1 MRLPASVVL
10 LALSVVLACSAPQ
23 QAPSAPSAEEGPVA
37 IATEDGRVPLVFLAG
52 ALDPQDLADLE
63 RSCPNLTVH
72 AGLSRTDAL
81 ALAPQAH
88 GIDGRFCSSEML
100 QAAPELVWVQAGSA
114 GVERYLRVPELVGR
128 EEIVLTNM
136 RGAASSAIADHA
148 FAMLLALTR
157 RLEPRMAAA
166 REGRWQREL
175 DGPDPVALE
184 ERTMLVLGLGA
195 IGTEI
200 ARRADGFGMRVV
212 ATRRSDRPSPDF
224 VDRVE
229 RPERTLELLAEADVV
244 AVCLPLTDETE
255 ELLDAE
261 AFTAMKPGAFL
272 VNVARGRIVDHDAL
286 LAALESGHLAG
297 ACLDVT
303 EPEPLP
309 ADHPLWR
316 RPDVLITPHVAGR
329 AALSSGRWNAMYLE
343 NLRRFAAGEP
353 LLNVVDKAAG
363 Y

>member
-1 MRLPASVVL
+1 MHRPAAAAL
-10 LALSVVLACSAPQ
+10 LALSLALACSAP
-23 QAPSAPSAEEGPVA
+23 PSATAAQEGRVA
-37 IATEDGRVPLVFLAG
+37 IGTDGGRRPLVFLAG
-52 ALDPQDLADLE
+52 SLDEAQRAELA
-63 RSCPNLTVH
+63 RTAPNLTVH
-72 AGLSRTDAL
+72 AGLSSEEAL
-81 ALAPQAH
+81 ALAPAAH
-88 GIDGRFCSSEML
+88 GIDGRFCSSEVL
-100 QAAPELVWVQAGSA
+100 QAAPQLVWVQAGSA
-114 GVERYLRVPELVGR
+114 GVERYLGVPELVER
-128 EEIVLTNM
+128 DEVVLTNM

-148 FAMLLALTR
+148 FAMLLTLTR
-157 RLEPRMAAA
+157 RLEPRLAAA
-166 REGRWQREL
+166 RQGRWERALE
-175 DGPDPVALE
+175 GPDPVALE
-184 ERTMLVLGLGA
+184 GRTMLVLGLGA
-195 IGTEI
+195 IGSEI
-200 ARRADGFGMRVV
+200 ARRADGFGMRVW
-212 ATRRSDRPSPDF
+212 ATRRSDRPAPDY

-255 ELLDAE
+255 SLLDAR
-261 AFTAMKPGAFL
+261 AFAAMKPGAYL

-286 LAALESGHLAG
+286 LEALESGRLAG

-316 RPDVLITPHVAGR
+316 REDVVITPHVAGR
-329 AALSSGRWNAMYLE
+329 AALSSERWSAFYLE